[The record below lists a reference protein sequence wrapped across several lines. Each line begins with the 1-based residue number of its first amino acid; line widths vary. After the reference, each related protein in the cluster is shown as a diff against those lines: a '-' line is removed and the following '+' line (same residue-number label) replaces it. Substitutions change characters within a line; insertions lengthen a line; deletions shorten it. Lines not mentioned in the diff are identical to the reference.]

1 VRHASL
7 KTIYLVEIALVLILL
22 FIAIILFATEKL
34 PVDVVTLLLLIVLT
48 LTRILTPAEAF
59 EGFSSDFIII
69 LASIFVISGA
79 LHETG
84 MLDRLGSQLTRVAN
98 TSPLMLTIYIMV
110 FTSTLSAF
118 MNNTTVTALL
128 VGPIIG
134 MTRKMGVSASKILMP
149 VAFSSILGGT
159 CTLIGTS
166 TNVAVSGYMAKIGM
180 PSLGMFEL
188 LPVGIILVVIGL
200 VYMILIGRHLLPGQT
215 TSSLT
220 DNYSIREYLTE
231 VVIIPGSPLVGQ
243 KIFQSNLSSLD
254 IRILQVIR
262 SKVSLFP
269 TPAMV
274 FQVGDLLLVES
285 KLEELM
291 KIKETSGIEIRADM
305 LGDNALQQGDIQL
318 AEVLITPDSNLVH
331 RNLKDSNFRQRFGL
345 VILAI
350 YRHGQTLRDKI
361 SKIDFRLGD
370 LLLVQGPEEKLNYLR
385 ESKDLAI
392 LGDFKPTGFRR
403 RRGVATL
410 VLFAL
415 AVLTGSLELAP
426 LSICFLTVAVMCVV
440 LKTLTPEKAYQAIE
454 WRLLILIG
462 GMSAFGTAMQKT
474 GTSDFISH
482 YIVMFVSPYGHL
494 AVMAGFIL
502 LTVFLTQPMSNAAAA
517 LVVLPIAI
525 QTAKELAIN
534 PRSFAIAIML
544 GASVSLITP
553 FEPSCILVYGP
564 GKYKFFDFFKVGSLL
579 TLILVIVLIITIPIF
594 WPL

>member
-1 VRHASL
+1 
-7 KTIYLVEIALVLILL
+7 VEIALVLGLL
-22 FIAIILFATEKL
+22 IIAITLFATEKL

-79 LHETG
+79 LQETG
-84 MLDRLGSQLTRVAN
+84 MLDRLGSQLTRLGD
-98 TSPLMLTIYIMV
+98 TSPTRLTIYIMV
-110 FTSTLSAF
+110 FTSVISAF

-128 VGPIIG
+128 VGPLIG
-134 MTRKMGVSASKILMP
+134 MTRKMDLSASKILMP
-149 VAFSSILGGT
+149 VAFASILGGT

-166 TNVAVSGYMAKIGM
+166 TNVAVSGYMEKIGM
-180 PSLGMFEL
+180 PTLGMFEL
-188 LPVGIILVVIGL
+188 LPVGLILVVVGL
-200 VYMILIGRHLLPGQT
+200 VYMMVIGRHMLPEQKAA
-215 TSSLT
+215 SLA

-231 VVIIPGSPLVGQ
+231 IVVIPGSPLIGQ

-262 SKVSLFP
+262 NKVSLFP

-274 FQVGDLLLVES
+274 FQSGDLLLVES
-285 KLEELM
+285 KLEELL

-305 LGDNALQQGDIQL
+305 LGDSALQQGDIQL
-318 AEVLITPDSNLVH
+318 AEVLITPGSNLVY
-331 RNLKDSNFRQRFGL
+331 RTLKDSNFRQRFGL
-345 VILAI
+345 VILAV

-361 SKIDFRLGD
+361 SKISFRLGD
-370 LLLVQGPEEKLNYLR
+370 LLLVQGPEDKINYLK

-392 LGDFKPTGFRR
+392 LGDFKPTGFRQ
-403 RRGVATL
+403 RRGLATL
-410 VLFAL
+410 LLFGL
-415 AVLTGSLELAP
+415 AVLVGSLGWAP
-426 LSICFLTVAVMCVV
+426 LSICFLTVAVLCVM
-440 LKTLTPEKAYQAIE
+440 LKSMTPEKAYRTIE

-462 GMSAFGTAMQKT
+462 GMSAFGTAMEKT
-474 GTSDFISH
+474 GTSVLISQ
-482 YIVMFVSPYGHL
+482 YVVQYVSPFGNL

-517 LVVLPIAI
+517 LVVLPVAI
-525 QTAKELAIN
+525 QTANDLHVN

-544 GASVSLITP
+544 SASVSLITP

-579 TLILVIVLIITIPIF
+579 TLILVVILLFTIPIF

>member
-1 VRHASL
+1 M
-7 KTIYLVEIALVLILL
+7 
-22 FIAIILFATEKL
+22 
-34 PVDVVTLLLLIVLT
+34 DVVTLLLLIVLT
-48 LTRILTPAEAF
+48 LTQILTPAEAF

-79 LHETG
+79 LQETG
-84 MLDRLGSQLTRVAN
+84 MLDRMGSQLTRLGNN
-98 TSPLMLTIYIMV
+98 TSPLLLTVYIMI
-110 FTSTLSAF
+110 FTSVISAF

-128 VGPIIG
+128 VGPIVG
-134 MTRKMGVSASKILMP
+134 MTSKMCVSASKFLMP
-149 VAFSSILGGT
+149 VAFASILGGT

-166 TNVAVSGYMAKIGM
+166 TNVAVSGYMSKIGM
-180 PSLGMFEL
+180 TSVGMFEI
-188 LPVGIILVVIGL
+188 LPIGIILVIIGIL
-200 VYMILIGRHLLPGQT
+200 YMVLIGRHFLPGQMIA
-215 TSSLT
+215 SLA

-231 VVIIPGSPLVGQ
+231 VVIVRGSPLIGQ

-262 SKVSLFP
+262 NKISLFP
-269 TPAMV
+269 TPSMV
-274 FQVGDLLLVES
+274 FQDGDLLLVES

-305 LGDNALQQGDIQL
+305 LGDSALQQGDIQL
-318 AEVLITPDSNLVH
+318 AEVLITPGSNLVY

-370 LLLVQGPEEKLNYLR
+370 LLLVQGPDEKISYLK

-403 RRGVATL
+403 RRGLATL

-415 AVLTGSLELAP
+415 AVVVGSLGWVP

-440 LKTLTPEKAYQAIE
+440 LKTLTPEKAYRAIE

-462 GMSAFGTAMQKT
+462 GMSAFGTAMQNT
-474 GTSDFISH
+474 GTSELISH
-482 YIVMFVSPYGHL
+482 YIVLFISPYGHL
-494 AVMAGFIL
+494 AVMTGLIV

-525 QTAKELAIN
+525 QTAQELSVN

-544 GASVSLITP
+544 SASVSLITP